1 MDWDAVA
8 EAVGPEKLR
17 EYGGTWKGGPAMAP
31 WLGDGGLAALVPGG
45 SKWMNVFVC
54 FEKGAPEVWC
64 GCRQAGPYC
73 SHSLVLMAYAAANM
87 DYLKAVRAAED
98 DGIREAAKTAEPGD
112 KKEIAKA
119 ASGKDPADRMDLHL
133 LKLPPRGLPPRG
145 IDYGRM
151 LDMAYVNL
159 SSDCFLE
166 EFADVDFG
174 VAERVAGRFAASG
187 DLAEAARIY
196 GAVAE
201 TVAKNVAITDDSNA
215 HYSYSLK
222 TALEKLAGCMVSRA
236 GRPRKKL
243 PDSERRKHIS
253 WLARRVARND
263 PDFFTEDFASALDSV
278 CAAPGDVEWR
288 KEQESMLRAK
298 TQAAT
303 GRGII

>member
-1 MDWDAVA
+1 MDPDWDAVA
-8 EAVGPEKLR
+8 GEVGPEKLR
-17 EYGGTWKGGPAMAP
+17 EYGGAWGGGPAMAP

-73 SHSLVLMAYAAANM
+73 SHSLVLMAYAAANT
-87 DYLKAVRAAED
+87 DYLRAARAAED
-98 DGIREAAKTAEPGD
+98 EGIREAAKVAEPGD

-119 ASGKDPADRMDLHL
+119 ASGKDPADRMGLHL

-145 IDYGRM
+145 IDYGRV

-174 VAERVAGRFAASG
+174 VAERVAGRFAVSG
-187 DLAEAARIY
+187 DLPEAARIY

-222 TALEKLAGCMVSRA
+222 TALEKLAGCIVSKT
-236 GRPRKKL
+236 GRPRAKL
-243 PDSERRKHIS
+243 SAGERRKYIS
-253 WLARRVARND
+253 WLVRRAALND
-263 PDFFTEDFASALDSV
+263 PDFFTEDFEVALDSV
-278 CAAPGDVEWR
+278 CVAPGDGEWR
-288 KEQESMLRAK
+288 KEQERLHSG
-298 TQAAT
+298 QPAA
-303 GRGII
+303 RR